1 MIGEPL
7 TIDAV
12 RSIERGDY
20 LVVELDDECYWQQS
34 EGRVSSVT
42 EWDDGSMSIK
52 HSNGRGTLK
61 VPADGRKKM
70 KVNGAARGARNLPV
84 KGVYVRD

>member
-1 MIGEPL
+1 MIGEHL
-7 TIDAV
+7 SISEV
-12 RSIERGDY
+12 RDIERGDY
-20 LVVELDDECYWQQS
+20 IVVELDDDCYWMQS

-42 EWDDGSMSIK
+42 EYDDGSMSIK

-84 KGVYVRD
+84 KGVYVK